1 MMKRWYVESID
12 IDNNNDGDAYDDD
25 DSDNNLHVD
34 WHIVDGL
41 PNERISD

>member
-1 MMKRWYVESID
+1 MTERLRYHYD
-12 IDNNNDGDAYDDD
+12 DDDDDAYDD

-34 WHIVDGL
+34 CHIVDGL